1 MSRGDGVKL
10 WTGNELSASP
20 LLDYKTIFFNQSLLQ
35 AYQKLKRAINLSVT
49 GNNTV

>member
-20 LLDYKTIFFNQSLLQ
+20 LLDYKTIFLTSLSF
-35 AYQKLKRAINLSVT
+35 KLIESLREQ
-49 GNNTV
+49 

>member
-20 LLDYKTIFFNQSLLQ
+20 LLDYNSSNRSQ
-35 AYQKLKRAINLSVT
+35 
-49 GNNTV
+49 GNGRMIGW